1 MKQIVIA
8 SRESK
13 LALWQTN
20 YVKDRIQ
27 QELNIPCQI
36 STMKTQ
42 GDIILDKPLNKIGG
56 KALFMKELEIA
67 MLNNKADIAVHSLKD
82 VPYQLPQGF
91 CLASFMPREDPR
103 DAFVSNK
110 YSSIDDLPR
119 GAIVGTSSL
128 RRKAQLLHY
137 RDDLEIR
144 DLRGNVQTRLS
155 KLDNGDYDAIILASA
170 GLIRLELNERIT
182 QLIPVEISLPA
193 VGQGIVVIEALDK
206 SGEILE
212 KLQKLNCSDSFCVA
226 TAERAFNQELKG
238 GCHVAIGAYAELHDN
253 QITLTA
259 MVASS
264 DGKNILKRKLT
275 GDDPMRLGK
284 LLAQEMI
291 ELGAYKILEK

>member
-1 MKQIVIA
+1 MKQITIA

-20 YVKDRIQ
+20 FIKNRIQ
-27 QELNIPCQI
+27 SELNIPCEI

-42 GDIILDKPLNKIGG
+42 GDIILDQPLNKIGG
-56 KALFMKELEIA
+56 KALFMKELEVA
-67 MLNNKADIAVHSLKD
+67 MLSNKADIAVHSLKD

-91 CLASFMPREDPR
+91 CLAGFMPREDPR

-110 YSSIDDLPR
+110 YNSIDDLPK
-119 GAIVGTSSL
+119 GAVVGTSSL

-144 DLRGNVQTRLS
+144 DLRGNIQTRLS

-170 GLIRLELNERIT
+170 GLIRLELVERIT
-182 QLIPVEISLPA
+182 QFIPVEISLPA
-193 VGQGIVVIEALDK
+193 VGQGIVVIEALERDNDL
-206 SGEILE
+206 LE
-212 KLQKLNCSDSFCVA
+212 KIQKLNCRESSRVA

-238 GCHVAIGAYAELHDN
+238 GCHVAIGAYAELDNN
-253 QITLTA
+253 QITLMA

-264 DGKNILKRKLT
+264 DGKKILKRKMI
-275 GDDPMRLGK
+275 GDDPTKLGK

-291 ELGAYKILEK
+291 ALGAYKILES